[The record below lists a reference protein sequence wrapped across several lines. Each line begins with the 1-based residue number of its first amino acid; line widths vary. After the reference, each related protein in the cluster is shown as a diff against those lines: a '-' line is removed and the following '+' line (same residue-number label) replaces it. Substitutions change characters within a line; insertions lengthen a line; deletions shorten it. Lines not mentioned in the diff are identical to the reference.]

1 MQTYESL
8 QIDLQI
14 FYDDS
19 SKTHLN
25 NITNSAHLSYT

>member
-14 FYDDS
+14 FYDES
-19 SKTHLN
+19 FKTHLN
-25 NITNSAHLSYT
+25 NITNSAHFSHI